1 MLIYDGVKPIRPE
14 YRVVTDD
21 AIYFVEANRC
31 EIAQD
36 DGIII
41 FNNKDSVQAMF
52 RLDDVKALWRIL

>member
-1 MLIYDGVKPIRPE
+1 MLIYDGVKPIQSR
-14 YRVVTDD
+14 YHVVTDD
-21 AIYFVEANRC
+21 ATYCVEAYCC

-52 RLDDVKALWRIL
+52 RLDDVKALWRVV

>member
-21 AIYFVEANRC
+21 ATYCVEANRC
-31 EIAQD
+31 EIAKD

-52 RLDDVKALWRIL
+52 RLDDVKALWRIV

>member
-21 AIYFVEANRC
+21 ATYCVEANRC

-41 FNNKDSVQAMF
+41 FSNKDSVQV
-52 RLDDVKALWRIL
+52 RLCQFF